1 MEIGLADKVA
11 IVTGSAHGIGRAIAL
26 NLAAEGSK
34 VAIVDIDADDA
45 NEVIDEI
52 KVSGRRAIAIEVD
65 VTKSEETEK
74 MVKTAIDKFGK
85 IDILVNNAGGSA
97 REKNALFHESKE
109 ETWDWVL
116 SLNLKGT
123 LNCCRSVVEHMMKQR
138 SGKIINLGSS
148 IGINGRIKMADYSAA
163 KGGIIA
169 FTKTLAKELGPY
181 DVNVNCVSPG
191 PIETRTMLQ
200 FSDEVKE
207 QIKKQVYLGRLG
219 KPEEVANVVAF
230 LASDKSSFITG
241 QNIAVCGGSTLGF

>member
-1 MEIGLADKVA
+1 MEMGLVDKVA
-11 IVTGSAHGIGRAIAL
+11 IVTGSAHGIGRAIAIHF
-26 NLAAEGSK
+26 AAEGAK
-34 VAIVDIDADDA
+34 VTVVDIDADNA
-45 NEVIDEI
+45 NEVISEI
-52 KVSGRRAIAIEVD
+52 NVSGHKAIAIEVD
-65 VTKSEETEK
+65 VTKGEETNK
-74 MVKTAIDKFGK
+74 MVKTTLDKFGK

-181 DVNVNCVSPG
+181 GVNVNCVSPG